1 MSDETKDILFRDM
14 AMRLP
19 YGVKV
24 QWEDHGHK
32 TNQKI
37 VGCGT
42 GHVTFDVTEHD
53 SFEECSTEHTILHY
67 DSIKPILRPFSDIY
81 EVIIHKGK
89 SFIPSDLLES
99 DDYHTDFIADT
110 MYDYLCDMVEG
121 LLGLQFLPHGLVL
134 QFIEWHLDVNGLIPK
149 GLAIDVNTLE
159 TNPYQ

>member
-67 DSIKPILRPFSDIY
+67 DSIKPILRPL
-81 EVIIHKGK
+81 
-89 SFIPSDLLES
+89 SDLNYEQLRGMGYYTGTKALV
-99 DDYHTDFIADT
+99 DDVQSGEIKHINFMKLIKNH
-110 MYDYLCDMVEG
+110 YDVS
-121 LLGLQFLPHGLVL
+121 LL
-134 QFIEWHLDVNGLIPK
+134 IERGMAV
-149 GLAIDVNTLE
+149 DVNTLE
-159 TNPYQ
+159 TDPYK